1 MQVLILRVHLLFVV
15 IPHIIYFLP
24 LSLLCLIVKKK
35 NELGGRA
42 HGIIP
47 PLTLIKG

>member
-15 IPHIIYFLP
+15 IPHIISFLP
-24 LSLLCLIVKKK
+24 LSLLCLMVKK